1 MNRRSLLLGASAL
14 GLVVFAGGAVLVS
27 RRNAADRA
35 AAQAAADVDAEDTS
49 DTDATLVRANSPV
62 LGPADAPVTLVEF
75 FDPSCEAC
83 RYFHP
88 ILKRLR
94 ATFQTELRIVM
105 RYTMFHQGSDE
116 AVRILETARIQDLF
130 EPVLNALL
138 ERQPEWAR
146 DGAPNLDL
154 AWQIA
159 GEAGLDLDTAMVDRA
174 LPGIV
179 AIINQDNADV
189 QTMGVNATPTF
200 FINGRRLVDASEE
213 VLYQA
218 VRTELGQG

>member
-1 MNRRSLLLGASAL
+1 MNRRALILGTAAV
-14 GLVVFAGGAVLVS
+14 GLAVFGGGYAVVS
-27 RRNAADRA
+27 RRRAAELA
-35 AAQAAADVDAEDTS
+35 AAQEIANTDGPGFDTS
-49 DTDATLVRANSPV
+49 ILIRASSPTI
-62 LGPADAPVTLVEF
+62 GPADAPVTLVEF

-94 ATFQTELRIVM
+94 GTFQKELRIVM

-116 AVRILETARIQDLF
+116 AVRILETARVQNMF
-130 EPVLNALL
+130 EPILNALL
-138 ERQPEWAR
+138 ERQPEWAT
-146 DGAPNLDL
+146 DGAPNLEL

-159 GEAGLDLDTAMVDRA
+159 GENGLDLAKAKVDRD

-189 QTMGVNATPTF
+189 KAAAIQGTPTF
-200 FINGRRLVDASEE
+200 FINGKQLLKPDEKA
-213 VLYQA
+213 LYDA
-218 VRTELGQG
+218 VRRELGQI

>member
-1 MNRRSLLLGASAL
+1 MNRRTLILGSSAA
-14 GLVVFAGGAVLVS
+14 GLAVLGGGYAVVS
-27 RRNAADRA
+27 QRRAAELA
-35 AAQAAADVDAEDTS
+35 AAQEKENTDGPGFDTS
-49 DTDATLVRANSPV
+49 ILVRPSSPV

-94 ATFQTELRIVM
+94 GTFQKELRIVM
-105 RYTMFHQGSDE
+105 RYTMFHKGSDE
-116 AVRILETARIQDLF
+116 AVRILETARIQNMF
-130 EPVLNALL
+130 EPILNALL
-138 ERQPEWAR
+138 DRQPEWAK

-159 GEAGLDLDTAMVDRA
+159 GENGLDLAKAKVDRD

-179 AIINQDNADV
+179 AIMIQDGSDV
-189 QTMGVNATPTF
+189 QAAGIRATPTF
-200 FINGRRLVDASEE
+200 FINGKKVLEADEK
-213 VLYQA
+213 VLYDTI
-218 VRTELGQG
+218 RRELGQT

>member
-1 MNRRSLLLGASAL
+1 MNRRTLLIGASAL
-14 GLVVFAGGAVLVS
+14 GLAAFAGAATLIF
-27 RRNAADRA
+27 RRREAEQA
-35 AAQAAADVDAEDTS
+35 AAQAVAN
-49 DTDATLVRANSPV
+49 TDGPGFDPAILIRANSPT

-83 RYFHP
+83 RAFHP

-94 ATFQTELRIVM
+94 GTFQTELRIVM

-116 AVRILETARIQDLF
+116 AVRILETARVQKKF
-130 EPVLNALL
+130 EPIMDVLL
-138 ERQPEWAR
+138 ERQPEWAK

-159 GEAGLDLDTAMVDRA
+159 GEAGLDLAKAKVDRE

-189 QTMGVNATPTF
+189 KAAGINATPTF
-200 FINGRRLVDASEE
+200 FINGKQLLRPDEKA
-213 VLYQA
+213 LYDA
-218 VRTELGQG
+218 VRRELGQG

>member
-1 MNRRSLLLGASAL
+1 MNRRTLILGTAAV
-14 GLVVFAGGAVLVS
+14 GLAVFGGGYAVVS
-27 RRNAADRA
+27 RRRAAELA
-35 AAQAAADVDAEDTS
+35 AAQDKAN
-49 DTDATLVRANSPV
+49 TDGPGFDPSILIRPNSPV

-88 ILKRLR
+88 ILQRLR
-94 ATFQTELRIVM
+94 GTFQKELRIVM

-116 AVRILETARIQDLF
+116 AVRILETARAQDMF
-130 EPVLNALL
+130 EPILNVLLD
-138 ERQPEWAR
+138 RQPEWAK
-146 DGAPNLDL
+146 DGAPDLDL

-159 GEAGLDLDTAMVDRA
+159 GENGLDLAKAKVDRE

-189 QTMGVNATPTF
+189 QAAGIRGTPTF
-200 FINGRRLVDASEE
+200 FVNAKQILEADEKA
-213 VLYQA
+213 LYDA
-218 VRTELGQG
+218 VRRELGQT

>member
-14 GLVVFAGGAVLVS
+14 GFAAFAGGAYVLTQ
-27 RRNAADRA
+27 RRAAEQA
-35 AAQAAADVDAEDTS
+35 AAQETANAEGPGFDP
-49 DTDATLVRANSPV
+49 AILIRANSPT

-83 RYFHP
+83 RAFHP

-94 ATFQTELRIVM
+94 GTFQKELRIVM

-116 AVRILETARIQDLF
+116 AVRILETARVQNMF
-130 EPVLNALL
+130 EPILNVIL
-138 ERQPEWAR
+138 ERQPEWAK

-159 GEAGLDLDTAMVDRA
+159 GEAGLDLAKAKVDRE

-189 QTMGVNATPTF
+189 KAAGINATPTF
-200 FINGRRLVDASEE
+200 FINGKQLLRPDEKA
-213 VLYQA
+213 LYDA
-218 VRTELGQG
+218 VRSELGQG

>member
-1 MNRRSLLLGASAL
+1 MNRRTLILGTAAAAIA
-14 GLVVFAGGAVLVS
+14 VFGGGYAFVAN
-27 RRNAADRA
+27 RRA
-35 AAQAAADVDAEDTS
+35 AEQVAAQDKANTDGPGFDTS
-49 DTDATLVRANSPV
+49 ILIRANSPV
-62 LGPADAPVTLVEF
+62 LGPADAKVTLVEF

-94 ATFQTELRIVM
+94 GTFIDDLRIVM

-116 AVRILETARIQDLF
+116 AVRILETARIQNMF
-130 EPVLNALL
+130 EPILNALL
-138 ERQPEWAR
+138 DRQPEWAK

-159 GEAGLDLDTAMVDRA
+159 GENGLDLAKAKVDRD

-189 QTMGVNATPTF
+189 KAAGIRGTPTF
-200 FINGRRLVDASEE
+200 FVNGKQILKADEQA
-213 VLYQA
+213 LYDA
-218 VRTELGQG
+218 VRRELGQT